1 MAALL
6 GSVLS
11 LCAIAPNADAQTT
24 DGTSVPSLVE
34 VYWQWSRTITAP
46 ALTNII
52 VLDQDI
58 ARIET
63 TIDGLQIFGLAR
75 GETVVLGYLHE
86 KPVSIRVRVVPRPQ
100 MTMSPAQ
107 LRRQGEMAQG
117 SFGSSV
123 QIADSGG
130 DTTTAVVND
139 FNWTQPAGAQGR
151 LLVSTQVEDNSISG
165 MAVSLTAARAWTSA

>member
-1 MAALL
+1 MVALL

-11 LCAIAPNADAQTT
+11 LYAFLPNAAAQAT
-24 DGTSVPSLVE
+24 DGTGVPSLVE

-58 ARIET
+58 ARVET

-86 KPVSIRVRVVPRPQ
+86 KPVSIRVRVVARPPIIVPP
-100 MTMSPAQ
+100 SA

-117 SFGSSV
+117 
-123 QIADSGG
+123 
-130 DTTTAVVND
+130 
-139 FNWTQPAGAQGR
+139 
-151 LLVSTQVEDNSISG
+151 
-165 MAVSLTAARAWTSA
+165 

>member
-1 MAALL
+1 MVALL

-11 LCAIAPNADAQTT
+11 MCAFAPRAAAQPAD
-24 DGTSVPSLVE
+24 GSGVPSLVE

-58 ARIET
+58 ARVDVT
-63 TIDGLQIFGLAR
+63 NDGLQIFGLAR

-86 KPVSIRVRVVPRPQ
+86 KPVSIRVRGVPRPQ
-100 MTMSPAQ
+100 VVLPPSA
-107 LRRQGEMAQG
+107 LRRQSEMAQG

-123 QIADSGG
+123 QISNAAGQ
-130 DTTTAVVND
+130 TTTAVVNG
-139 FNWTQPAGAQGR
+139 FNWTQLAGSQ
-151 LLVSTQVEDNSISG
+151 
-165 MAVSLTAARAWTSA
+165 